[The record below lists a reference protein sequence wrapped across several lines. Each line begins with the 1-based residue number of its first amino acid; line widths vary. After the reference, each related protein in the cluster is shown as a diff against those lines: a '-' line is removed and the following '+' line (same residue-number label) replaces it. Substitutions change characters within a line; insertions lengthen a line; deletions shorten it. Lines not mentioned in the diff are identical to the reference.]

1 MNKIIADSGELNRI
15 MKVLSRCMDKR
26 MSIHS
31 NIQILHENEM
41 LTIRAANGTFLGE
54 MHMKM
59 PGGDGDPFCVDGDMF
74 ARVVGMCSKD
84 IEILTDGKNCVLKG
98 TGRTRIPIVNA
109 KVKTPDKLKGDSV
122 TVKAEHFKN
131 AYSLVSYAIAQD
143 QSRPLL
149 TGVLVETEGKMMRFV
164 TCDGFQMAI
173 ESMPCASKKDISMVI
188 PGAFMDLISS
198 ALMPADEL
206 ELITNGKIIQA
217 KTNCMIIQCALLAG
231 EYMNYRVLIP
241 QTFATETK
249 ISTGE
254 LLDALKSS
262 SVVNNKLNT
271 VKVAVGPD
279 ELIVTNN
286 SPMAD
291 FEAKIP
297 CETQGEGILI
307 AFNERYLMN
316 TVSVLRADE
325 SVMKINTA
333 TSPVFIQCKESD
345 GIHMCLPVRLF
356 EVVGDGQ
363 K

>member
-15 MKVLSRCMDKR
+15 MKVLSRCMDKKISTR
-26 MSIHS
+26 S
-31 NIQILHENEM
+31 NIQILHENDK

-54 MHMKM
+54 MSMKV
-59 PGGDGDPFCVDGDMF
+59 PGGDGEAFCVDGDMF
-74 ARVVGMCSKD
+74 ARVVGMCNKD
-84 IEILTDGKNCVLKG
+84 IEILTDGKNCALKG
-98 TGRTRIPIVNA
+98 IGRTRIPIVNA

-149 TGVLVETEGKMMRFV
+149 TGVLVETEEKTMRFV
-164 TCDGFQMAI
+164 ACDGFQIAV
-173 ESMPCASKKDISMVI
+173 ESVPCSGKKTGSMII

-198 ALMPADEL
+198 AIMPGDEL

-217 KTNCMIIQCALLAG
+217 RTKDMTIQCALMIG
-231 EYMNYRVLIP
+231 EYVDYKCLIP

-249 ISTGE
+249 ICTDD
-254 LLDALKSS
+254 LMDALKSS

-271 VKVAVGPD
+271 VKVAVRTD

-297 CETQGEGILI
+297 CVTQGDGGMI

-316 TVSVLRADE
+316 TVSVLKAEE
-325 SVMKINTA
+325 SVIKFNTA
-333 TSPVFIQCKESD
+333 TSPVLIQCKESD
-345 GIHMCLPVRLF
+345 GIHICMPVRLH
-356 EVVGDGQ
+356 EVVDGQ
-363 K
+363 E